1 MNSYK
6 TLDELIISLSLLDQ
20 GEWIYVNLNS
30 WNSDPE
36 HTDFYYIP
44 WSYIQD
50 LDDDEI
56 YLDEED
62 LEMPLAVKE
71 LNLRGWMLVSSLN
84 YIAQNK
90 SNGGYDNKWFIEEI
104 NHYREYDTY
113 RT

>member
-6 TLDELIISLSLLDQ
+6 SIDELIASLSLLDQ
-20 GEWIYVNLNS
+20 GEWIYVNLNL
-30 WNSDPE
+30 WNNDPE
-36 HTDFYYIP
+36 NVIFYYIS
-44 WSYIQD
+44 WDYIQD
-50 LDDDEI
+50 LADDEI

-62 LEMPLAVKE
+62 MEMPLVVKE

-90 SNGGYDNKWFIEEI
+90 SNGEYDSKWFIDEI
-104 NHYREYDTY
+104 NYYREYDTF